1 MIEIK
6 RKAIECLLIVL
17 CLSPLMVD
25 NVQAAEKTT
34 ATAVTTTVSKSLE
47 KIMHVDEPTANLTT
61 GGSIR
66 VRGWALNQSGIKE
79 VKIYAQ
85 DKYLGN
91 ASIGKSRPDVKVA
104 YPKYTDADKS
114 GYEYVIDTAS
124 LGKGA
129 KTIKVEAVGKDGT
142 SQTYSVKVNIGD
154 LKPIMNIDEPSANLT
169 TGGNIKVRGWAL
181 NQSGIKEVKIYAQDK
196 YLGNASLGKS
206 RLDVKN
212 VYPQYIDSDKSGYE
226 YVIDTASLGTGTK
239 TIKVQAVGKDGTSQT
254 YSVKVNLSKLAPM
267 MNIDEPSANSTVKGN
282 VKVRGWALNESGIR
296 EVKIYVQGK
305 YVGNAALGKSRPD
318 VKNAYPQYI
327 NSDKSGYEY
336 TINASSLGS
345 GTNTIKVQAIGNDG
359 TSKTYNINVN
369 AEKLAPIMN
378 VDEPRVNLTA
388 TGNINVRGWALNASG
403 IKEVKV
409 YAQDK
414 YVGSAALGKSRPDVK
429 NAYSVY
435 PNADKSGYEYTINT
449 SAIAVGGNTIKVQ
462 AIGNDGTSQT
472 YSVKINKPSPLMS
485 IDEPTL
491 NSTTG
496 GNIKVRGWA
505 LNASEVKEVKVY
517 VDDAYVGSAALGKSR
532 ADVKK
537 AFPQYIN
544 ADKSGYEYTINT
556 LTIKPGTKTIK
567 VQAIGKDGTSQTY
580 TTKVNLNKPNPI
592 THIDEPSVNST
603 VTGKIKV
610 RGWAL
615 NASEI
620 KEIKV
625 YMDNKYMTNAAI
637 EKSRPDVQ
645 RAYPKYINAAESGYE
660 CTIDTSF
667 IKEGTAAIKV
677 IAIGKDGTQ
686 SEVSINVKVY
696 NSSVEYYTYSKSLND
711 YVDIQAAKKPLI
723 QDSYTGLWRFATE
736 DEIYRYMNPEN
747 FRNDSIR
754 KYMFLNLNYSN
765 GIYASQLNKALE
777 GKGVLEGK
785 GQAFL
790 EAGKKANVNPIY
802 LVAHALLETGN
813 GTSKLS
819 NGSITVKEIHEE
831 FGNKNSKMK
840 DVADK
845 KIYNVY
851 GIGALDQDANLW
863 GSEKA
868 YSEGWFTIE
877 DAIIGGAKW
886 IGDGYV
892 NSTTFKQNTLYKM
905 RWDFTTDEMWHQYA
919 TDVAWAYKQTVQIK
933 NIIDN
938 MDNPVIHL
946 EIPRF
951 KN

>member
-6 RKAIECLLIVL
+6 RKVIECLLIVL
-17 CLSPLMVD
+17 CLSTFMAD

-34 ATAVTTTVSKSLE
+34 TKSVTATVSKSLE
-47 KIMHVDEPTANLTT
+47 KIMHVDEPTANLAT
-61 GGSIR
+61 GGNIR

-91 ASIGKSRPDVKVA
+91 ASIGKSRPDVKAA
-104 YPKYTDADKS
+104 YSQYTDADKS

-154 LKPIMNIDEPSANLT
+154 LKPLMNIDEPSANLT

-254 YSVKVNLSKLAPM
+254 YSVKVNLSKLAPI
-267 MNIDEPSANSTVKGN
+267 MNVDEPKANLTANGN
-282 VKVRGWALNESGIR
+282 IKVRGWALNS
-296 EVKIYVQGK
+296 
-305 YVGNAALGKSRPD
+305 
-318 VKNAYPQYI
+318 
-327 NSDKSGYEY
+327 
-336 TINASSLGS
+336 
-345 GTNTIKVQAIGNDG
+345 
-359 TSKTYNINVN
+359 
-369 AEKLAPIMN
+369 
-378 VDEPRVNLTA
+378 
-388 TGNINVRGWALNASG
+388 SG
-403 IKEVKV
+403 IKEVRI
-409 YAQDK
+409 YAEEK
-414 YVGSAALGKSRPDVK
+414 YVGSASLGKSRPDVK

-449 SAIAVGGNTIKVQ
+449 SDIEVGGNTIKVQ

-491 NSTTG
+491 NSTAG

-544 ADKSGYEYTINT
+544 ADKSGYEYTVNT

-660 CTIDTSF
+660 CTIDTSS

-677 IAIGKDGTQ
+677 LAIGKDGTQ

-723 QDSYTGLWRFATE
+723 QDSYTGLWRYATE
-736 DEIYRYMNPEN
+736 DEIYDYMNPES

-790 EAGKKANVNPIY
+790 DAGKRANVNPIY

-819 NGSITVKEIHEE
+819 NGSITVKEIHGE
-831 FGNKNSKMK
+831 FGNIKSDVKNVS
-840 DVADK
+840 AK

-851 GIGALDQDANLW
+851 GIGALDQGADLW

-905 RWDFTTDEMWHQYA
+905 RWDFSTDEMWHQYA

-933 NIIDN
+933 NIIDC

-946 EIPRF
+946 EIPKF

>member
-1 MIEIK
+1 
-6 RKAIECLLIVL
+6 
-17 CLSPLMVD
+17 MVD

-34 ATAVTTTVSKSLE
+34 NTAVTTTVSKSLE
-47 KIMHVDEPTANLTT
+47 KIGHVDEPTANLTT
-61 GGSIR
+61 SGSIR
-66 VRGWALNQSGIKE
+66 VRGWALNESGIKE
-79 VKIYAQ
+79 VKIYVQ

-91 ASIGKSRPDVKVA
+91 ASIGKSRP
-104 YPKYTDADKS
+104 
-114 GYEYVIDTAS
+114 
-124 LGKGA
+124 
-129 KTIKVEAVGKDGT
+129 
-142 SQTYSVKVNIGD
+142 
-154 LKPIMNIDEPSANLT
+154 
-169 TGGNIKVRGWAL
+169 
-181 NQSGIKEVKIYAQDK
+181 
-196 YLGNASLGKS
+196 
-206 RLDVKN
+206 DVKN

-226 YVIDTASLGTGTK
+226 YVIDSTSLGKGAK

-254 YSVKVNLSKLAPM
+254 YSVKVNIGELKPL
-267 MNIDEPSANSTVKGN
+267 MNIDEPTANLKTGGN
-282 VKVRGWALNESGIR
+282 IKVRGWAISQSGIK
-296 EVKIYVQGK
+296 EVKVYVNNK
-305 YVGNAALGKSRPD
+305 FVANADLGKSRPD
-318 VKNAYPQYI
+318 VKSVYSGYPGA
-327 NSDKSGYEY
+327 DKSGYEY
-336 TINASSLGS
+336 TINATSLGL
-345 GTNTIKVQAIGNDG
+345 GANTIKVQAVGNDG
-359 TSKTYNINVN
+359 TSQTYSVNVN

-378 VDEPRVNLTA
+378 VDEPGVNLTA
-388 TGNINVRGWALNASG
+388 NGNVKVRGWALNASG

-429 NAYSVY
+429 NAYPIY
-435 PNADKSGYEYTINT
+435 PNSDKSGYEYIINA

-472 YSVKINKPSPLMS
+472 YSVKINKQGPLMN

-505 LNASEVKEVKVY
+505 LNASEVKEVKIY
-517 VDDAYVGSAALGKSR
+517 VDNAYVGSAALGKSR
-532 ADVKK
+532 PDVKN
-537 AFPQYIN
+537 AFSQYIN

-556 LTIKPGTKTIK
+556 LTIKSGVKTIK

-603 VTGKIKV
+603 VKGKVKV

-625 YMDNKYMTNAAI
+625 YMDNKYITNATI

-660 CTIDTSF
+660 CVIDTSF

-711 YVDIQAAKKPLI
+711 YVDIQAQKKPLI

-765 GIYASQLNKALE
+765 GINASQLNKALE

-831 FGNKNSKMK
+831 FGNIKSDAKNVS
-840 DVADK
+840 AK

-851 GIGALDQDANLW
+851 GIGALDQGADLW

-905 RWDFTTDEMWHQYA
+905 RWDFSTDEMWHQYA

-933 NIIDN
+933 NIIDA

-951 KN
+951 KK

>member
-1 MIEIK
+1 M
-6 RKAIECLLIVL
+6 A
-17 CLSPLMVD
+17 D

-34 ATAVTTTVSKSLE
+34 TTAVTTTVSKSLE
-47 KIMHVDEPTANLTT
+47 KIGHVDEPTANLTT
-61 GGSIR
+61 GGNIR
-66 VRGWALNQSGIKE
+66 VRGWALNQSGINE
-79 VKIYAQ
+79 VKIYVQ

-91 ASIGKSRPDVKVA
+91 ASIGKSRPDVKNVYPQYIESDKSGYEYTINTSGLGEGRKTIKVEAIGKDGSTQTYTKNVDLTKAKPLMNIDEPTADLKTSGNIKVRGWAISQSEIKEVKVYVNNTFVA
-104 YPKYTDADKS
+104 NAALGKARPDVKNVYPGYPGADKS
-114 GYEYVIDTAS
+114 GYEYTINTS
-124 LGKGA
+124 GLGEGR
-129 KTIKVEAVGKDGT
+129 KTIKVEAIGKDGST
-142 SQTYSVKVNIGD
+142 QTYTKNVD
-154 LKPIMNIDEPSANLT
+154 LTKAKPLMNIDEPTANLKI
-169 TGGNIKVRGWAL
+169 GGNIKVRGWAIS
-181 NQSGIKEVKIYAQDK
+181 QTGIKEVKVYVNDK
-196 YLGNASLGKS
+196 FVANAALGTS
-206 RLDVKN
+206 RPDVKN
-212 VYPQYIDSDKSGYE
+212 VYPGY
-226 YVIDTASLGTGTK
+226 
-239 TIKVQAVGKDGTSQT
+239 
-254 YSVKVNLSKLAPM
+254 
-267 MNIDEPSANSTVKGN
+267 
-282 VKVRGWALNESGIR
+282 
-296 EVKIYVQGK
+296 
-305 YVGNAALGKSRPD
+305 PD
-318 VKNAYPQYI
+318 A
-327 NSDKSGYEY
+327 DKSGYEY

-345 GTNTIKVQAIGNDG
+345 GTNTIKVQAVGNDG
-359 TSKTYNINVN
+359 TSQTYNINVN
-369 AEKLAPIMN
+369 SEKLVPIMN

-388 TGNINVRGWALNASG
+388 NGNIKVRGWALNASG

-429 NAYSVY
+429 NAYPVY
-435 PNADKSGYEYTINT
+435 TNADKSGYEYTINT

-472 YSVKINKPSPLMS
+472 YSVKINKPSPLMN

-491 NSTTG
+491 DSSTG

-517 VDDAYVGSAALGKSR
+517 VDNAYVGSAALGKSR
-532 ADVKK
+532 PDIKN
-537 AFPQYIN
+537 AFSQYIN

-592 THIDEPSVNST
+592 THLDEPSVNST
-603 VTGKIKV
+603 VKGKVKV

-625 YMDNKYMTNAAI
+625 YMDNKYITNAAI

-677 IAIGKDGTQ
+677 LAIGKDGTQ

-696 NSSVEYYTYSKSLND
+696 NSSVEYYTYSKSIND

-723 QDSYTGLWRFATE
+723 QDSYTGLWRFATK
-736 DEIYRYMNPEN
+736 DEIYYYMNPEN

-765 GIYASQLNKALE
+765 GISDSQLNKALE
-777 GKGVLEGK
+777 GKGVLAGK

-790 EAGKKANVNPIY
+790 EAGKRANVNPIY

-831 FGNKNSKMK
+831 FGNIKSDIKNVS
-840 DVADK
+840 DK

-851 GIGALDQDANLW
+851 GIGALDQGADLW

-886 IGDGYV
+886 IGNGYV

-905 RWDFTTDEMWHQYA
+905 RWDFSTDEMWHQYA
-919 TDVAWAYKQTVQIK
+919 TDVGWAYKQTVQIK
-933 NIIDN
+933 KIIDC

-951 KN
+951 KK